1 MKVKSKVNYGP
12 IKVGDIFNAER
23 SVNGVDFYHTPP
35 LGDYDV
41 FRSDEVEILPD
52 DPTPSTAGGP
62 PGATRVASEQLP
74 TADQPVYG
82 HPMFYILLRQMAALH
97 SRKNHDYAG
106 AEDPLRNLKSSARL
120 GLDPVTG
127 VLVRLQDKMSRLE
140 SFAQQGELLVKD
152 ESVEDTLM
160 DMAVYS
166 ILGIILRREAKAN
179 AS

>member
-1 MKVKSKVNYGP
+1 MRAKLIMDIEGHKKGDIVE
-12 IKVGDIFNAER
+12 IKVCG
-23 SVNGVDFYHTPP
+23 T
-35 LGDYDV
+35 DYDLV
-41 FRSDEVEILPD
+41 EDGRHIYSDQLEILPD
-52 DPTPSTAGGP
+52 ELRAAPNVVTGPAKALKTPP
-62 PGATRVASEQLP
+62 EKQ
-74 TADQPVYG
+74 YG
-82 HPMFYILLRQMAALH
+82 HPEFYKLLEQMAALH

-106 AEDPLRNLKSSARL
+106 TKDPLRNLKSSARL

-160 DMAVYS
+160 DLAVYS
-166 ILGIILRREAKAN
+166 LLGIILRREGKTN